1 MSGSETPSDPSSG
14 PSIRRAH
21 MATFPA
27 RAESLPQAV
36 ASLAPQVDELHL
48 VLNEHD
54 GVPEWLDRHP
64 NVIPVLPERDVKA
77 LGKFYPRPGADDRVF
92 LVDDDLIYAPDY
104 CDVLEAEARRLG
116 WEGRVFGVH
125 GSILAERRILF
136 WTRRRRLFH
145 YAKPLRHSLYVDQL
159 GTGTMLVLGRDLPAH
174 DELPGGETMAD
185 ARYARWCHDHGLD
198 RVAVARRR
206 GLIRTIR
213 VEGPSIYSRHNAH
226 LPPRLVQEQ
235 ARFAGQSPRIGKRVE
250 PLGASGPQGLAPS

>member
-1 MSGSETPSDPSSG
+1 MAEPASPSG

-27 RAESLPQAV
+27 RSESLPRAV
-36 ASLAPQVDELHL
+36 ASLAPQVDQLHL
-48 VLNEHD
+48 VLNEYD
-54 GVPEWLDRHP
+54 GVPPWLSRYD

-77 LGKFYPRPGADDRVF
+77 LGKFYPRPGPDDRVF

-104 CDVLEAEARRLG
+104 CASLEAEAGRLG

-125 GSILAERRILF
+125 GSILAQRRILF

-145 YAKPLRHSLYVDQL
+145 YARSLRHSRYVDQL
-159 GTGTMLVLGRDLPAH
+159 GTGTMLVRGRNLPSH
-174 DELPGGETMAD
+174 HELTGGETMAD
-185 ARYARWCHDHGLD
+185 ARYARWCHEKGLD

-226 LPPRLVQEQ
+226 LPQRLLDEQ
-235 ARFAGQSPRIGKRVE
+235 ARFAGKSPRIGKRVE
-250 PLGASGPQGLAPS
+250 PGGGAHPPGLAPS